1 MGKGAELC
9 VKEPCDSSRLMLFKM
24 KVKDSTACRDF
35 ASIWRAAWGEG
46 KKDERMRNESAHL
59 IHEPGDY
66 SDYGGPR
73 QSSTLTRHTTHLGAS
88 PSSTLESTNSAE
100 TLQTEISPI
109 RLESCNLGF
118 FFKMGSIDPT

>member
-24 KVKDSTACRDF
+24 KVKDSAACRDF
-35 ASIWRAAWGEG
+35 ASTWRAAWGEG
-46 KKDERMRNESAHL
+46 KKGERIKNESAHL

-73 QSSTLTRHTTHLGAS
+73 QSYRLTRREMNLGMS
-88 PSSTLESTNSAE
+88 PSSTLGSMNSA
-100 TLQTEISPI
+100 
-109 RLESCNLGF
+109 
-118 FFKMGSIDPT
+118 